1 MTYEDGFAFRT
12 PEIFDAERRFRGAIS
27 GRAGAVWAIER
38 SLATAAA
45 RARRSE
51 EARAAREKGDDATP
65 AASRDA
71 RVEDKD
77 EL

>member
-1 MTYEDGFAFRT
+1 
-12 PEIFDAERRFRGAIS
+12 
-27 GRAGAVWAIER
+27 VWAIER